1 MLNEPTLQKL
11 AAMRLAGMTKAWQEQ
26 QDDPQYAGLGFDER
40 FGLIVDAEVLHSENR
55 GMTRRLRDARLRI
68 GQACLEDLR
77 KADQRGLDR
86 PLIRQLATCQWIA
99 AHKRV
104 LITGATG
111 TGKTYVACA
120 LAQQACRKG
129 HRTLYRRIPRL
140 LDELTLARADGTYA
154 TLMNRF
160 AQTDLMVLDDWGLV
174 TLNDKQRRDLLELI
188 EDRYGERATIITS
201 QFPTSDWHAY
211 LGEPTVADAIMDRLI
226 HGAYKI
232 ALKGPS
238 QRKEEEDT
246 EAK

>member
-11 AAMRLAGMTKAWQEQ
+11 TAMRLDGMVKAWQEQ
-26 QDDPQYAGLGFDER
+26 QDDPQYAALGFDER
-40 FGLIVDAEVLHSENR
+40 FGLIVDAEVLHRENR
-55 GMTRRLRDARLRI
+55 GMTRRLREARLRI
-68 GQACLEDLR
+68 AQACLEDLR
-77 KADQRGLDR
+77 KADQRGIDR
-86 PLIRQLATCQWIA
+86 ALMRQLATCQWIV

-120 LAQQACRKG
+120 LAHQACRKG

-140 LDELTLARADGTYA
+140 LDELSLARADGSYA
-154 TLMNRF
+154 NLMTRF
-160 AQTDLMVLDDWGLV
+160 AQSDLLVLDDWGLV
-174 TLNDKQRRDLLELI
+174 TLNDKQRRDLLEVL

-211 LGEPTVADAIMDRLI
+211 LGEPTLADAIMDRLI

-232 ALKGPS
+232 TLKGPS
-238 QRKEEEDT
+238 QRKEDADT
-246 EAK
+246 DTK